1 MTDQPMAFGAISRT
15 PAARLQN
22 RLPLLARLTGGATL
36 RAWAQPVTFL
46 GLGMLVVIYAMLAF
60 LIVSDRTE
68 ATANAVK
75 NGRNLVRIIDQAYAN
90 ILQGTDSTLMIIRR
104 AYAQAP
110 TSLDLETLFN
120 NPPEQAGLERRYVVA
135 DAQGRV
141 IASTLAAADGG
152 DFVGKSYPDIESF
165 QRHKNAS
172 DDELLISPPRR
183 LHAAAPLDIF
193 LTRRLTAAD
202 GSFAGIVAAV
212 LDTGGLTRVGAQIDL
227 GPQGTFG
234 LIGTDGVVRARAVES
249 KVDPGTIGRKFAPS
263 TGVIAHVL
271 HAPNGHFWNTPGMFD
286 EVSRLVTYQVIG
298 DYPVIATVT
307 TAEAEIFRHANKQ
320 ARVYWLIALLGTAVV
335 LIGIKWGVAREQKLN
350 AAASNIL
357 AAKDNLRNSEERYRL
372 VEDAVNEGIWDWNI
386 ETDACYRSPNWR
398 RILGYSKADAPA
410 TMAAL
415 TALIHPNDRAA
426 VEAALQAHLA
436 HQTPY
441 TVEFRLKAQDG
452 EYRWV
457 QSRGKAR
464 RDADGRPTR
473 MLGTLADITER
484 KRAEASLREN
494 HANLARA
501 EMTAQLGHFRYV
513 KATDEY
519 TWSDGVFRIVGKSP
533 ASYTPSFQSAPDFLV
548 TEDRP
553 LLRRQRE
560 HILSGGAPHPL
571 TLRLIREDGQMI
583 YIESWLEATRGS
595 DGSITGMFGSI
606 QDVTARKLAELDL
619 KESRDNLAR
628 AERLALLGH
637 FKSGLQS
644 DSLVWSDGVYAIF
657 GFSPESYAPNE
668 RAFVQM
674 VLPEDRPIL
683 KRAVDE
689 VIAGGQI
696 PNLVIRVRRSDG
708 AIIDLELW
716 IQAVRGNDGAIT
728 GLFGTMQD
736 VSLRRRTEE
745 LLARDNQELEARVSE
760 RTNELAHEMR
770 RREEAQMTLGQ
781 MQKMEAVG
789 QLTAGVAHDF
799 NNLLSVIGG
808 SLEFV
813 DRSAARGL
821 TADPELLD
829 AALRATRRGRE
840 LVRRLLAFSRQT
852 PLRAEPTPIDQMVLD
867 TLRLLQRTLGH
878 SVDIVT
884 QLNAKGA
891 VVSVDRN
898 QLANALLNLALN
910 ARDAM
915 PEGGQMTIA
924 TECRPCDPALASS
937 SRWATGEEVRIVI
950 SDTGAGMSEEVRRR
964 ATEPFFTTKA
974 DGLGSGL
981 GLSMVQGF
989 VEQSGGLMS
998 IDSAPEQGT
1007 AVTIRLPRIAASSA
1021 QTEPGDPALSNAA
1034 PAREKTV
1041 LLVEDDADVRIVIT
1055 AQLRHLGYRVQ
1066 TAANGM
1072 EAIDL
1077 IASPA
1082 HIDVVL
1088 TDIVLPGGLDGV
1100 SLVKEAMAAR
1110 PRIAV
1115 LCMSGYEPSQKH
1127 RKWLGLQNIGFLEKP
1142 FHTQSLAQALE
1153 AALVN

>member
-1 MTDQPMAFGAISRT
+1 VTDQPMALGAIPRT
-15 PAARLQN
+15 PAALFKK
-22 RLPLLARLTGGATL
+22 LAALVERIAGRAEL
-36 RAWAQPVTFL
+36 RSWAQPVTFL
-46 GLGMLVVIYAMLAF
+46 GLGMLVITYAALGF
-60 LIVSDRTE
+60 LIVSDRQE

-75 NGRNLVRIIDQAYAN
+75 HGSNLVRIIDQTYAHV
-90 ILQGTDSTLMIIRR
+90 LQGTDSTLLVMRR
-104 AYAQAP
+104 AYSQAP
-110 TSLDLETLFN
+110 SSLDLKTLFDAA
-120 NPPEQAGLERRYVVA
+120 QGDIDHRYIVA

-141 IASTLAAADGG
+141 IASTLAAG
-152 DFVGKSYPDIESF
+152 DDASLVGKHYPDPDGF
-165 QRHKNAS
+165 QRQKNAS
-172 DDELLISPPRR
+172 QDEMLIGPPHRFR
-183 LHAAAPLDIF
+183 AAGPLDVF
-193 LTRRLTAAD
+193 LTRRLTTAD
-202 GSFAGIVAAV
+202 GSFAGVVAAI
-212 LDTGGLTRVGAQIDL
+212 LDSSELTRFGAEINL

-234 LIGTDGVVRARAVES
+234 LIGYDGVVRARAVDG
-249 KVDPGTIGRKFAPS
+249 KVDLGTIGKKFEAG
-263 TGVIAHVL
+263 TGVLGHVL
-271 HAPNGHFWNTPGMFD
+271 TASSGHFWNTPGMFD
-286 EVSRLVTYQVIG
+286 DVSRLVSFRVIG
-298 DYPVIATVT
+298 HYPMIATVT
-307 TAEAEIFRHANKQ
+307 TAEADIFRHANRQ
-320 ARVYWLIALLGTAVV
+320 ARIYWMIALLGTAVV

-350 AAASNIL
+350 AAAAKIL
-357 AAKDNLRNSEERYRL
+357 DARDELRNSEARYRL
-372 VEDAVNEGIWDWNI
+372 VENAVNEGIWDWNI
-386 ETDACYRSPNWR
+386 ETDVCYRSPNWK
-398 RILGYSKADAPA
+398 RILGYGDDDEAPA

-415 TALIHPNDRAA
+415 KNLIHPGDRAS
-426 VEAALQAHLA
+426 VEDALWAHLA
-436 HQTPY
+436 HAAPY
-441 TVEFRLKAQDG
+441 AMEFRLRGKNGD
-452 EYRWV
+452 YRWV
-457 QSRGKAR
+457 QSRGKAQS
-464 RDADGRPTR
+464 DAGGKPTR

-513 KATDEY
+513 KATGEY
-519 TWSDGVFRIVGKSP
+519 TWSDGAFRIIGKSP
-533 ASYTPSFQSAPDFLV
+533 ATYTPTFESAPDVLIA
-548 TEDRP
+548 EDRP
-553 LLRRQRE
+553 LLRQHRE
-560 HILSGGAPHPL
+560 HVLSGGAPHPL
-571 TLRLIREDGQMI
+571 TLRLIRDDGQLI
-583 YIESWLEATRGS
+583 YIESWLEATRAN

-637 FKSGLQS
+637 FKSGLRPNT
-644 DSLVWSDGVYAIF
+644 LVWSEGVYAIF
-657 GFSPESYAPNE
+657 GFSPESYTPSE

-689 VIAGGQI
+689 VIAGGDI
-696 PNLVIRVRRSDG
+696 PNLVVRVRRSDG

-716 IQAVRGNDGAIT
+716 IQAVRGDDGAVT

-736 VSLRRRTEE
+736 VTLRRRTED

-760 RTNELAHEMR
+760 RTNELAQEMR

-867 TLRLLQRTLGH
+867 TLRLLQRTLGDNI
-878 SVDIVT
+878 DIVT

-924 TECRPCDPALASS
+924 TECRPCDPELAPAA
-937 SRWATGEEVRIVI
+937 RWASGEEVRIVI
-950 SDTGAGMSEEVRRR
+950 RDTGAGMSEEVRRR

-989 VEQSGGLMS
+989 VEQSGGLLA

-1007 AVTIRLPRIAASSA
+1007 SVTIRLPRIAAA
-1021 QTEPGDPALSNAA
+1021 NVPAERGDPALSNAG

-1041 LLVEDDADVRIVIT
+1041 LVVEDDADVRIVIT

-1153 AALVN
+1153 AALVS